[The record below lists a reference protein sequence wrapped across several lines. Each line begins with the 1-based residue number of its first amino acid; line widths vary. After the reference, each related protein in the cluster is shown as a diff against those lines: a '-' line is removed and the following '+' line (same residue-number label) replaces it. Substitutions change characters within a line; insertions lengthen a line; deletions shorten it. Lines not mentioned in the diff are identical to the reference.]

1 MEFNQNQD
9 FRIFMILRVHIYAT
23 CHHNDISFFPKIYFS
38 SRKKQLN
45 GKNTHKKS
53 FYFGTFCVL
62 WKMKKE
68 KERRRHDDIIIIS
81 CFTEI
86 ARVKGHEST
95 ILLPAGW
102 LV

>member
-45 GKNTHKKS
+45 GKNTQKVIL
-53 FYFGTFCVL
+53 FWYILCI
-62 WKMKKE
+62 MENE
-68 KERRRHDDIIIIS
+68 KGERKTTTRRHYYHFVFYRDS
-81 CFTEI
+81 EGK
-86 ARVKGHEST
+86 R
-95 ILLPAGW
+95 P
-102 LV
+102 